1 MESPLTVLTHITLS
15 LDALNCAALVVGR
28 NGTIAHVN
36 PRFCESVQRSRESL
50 VGSDLVSLYPPGD
63 ACAVVKQ
70 MINRFDEFREA
81 EFFLPLPDDQ
91 RLPVVISARPI
102 GNSSVL
108 SDYSVIT
115 LIDISKQKKAE
126 QKLIDQNTRLGE
138 LSEVVLQQTTKLRD
152 YAGSLEQRVEQRT
165 AELHDA
171 HMETIFILAIASE
184 AKDEDTGAHV
194 RRVRRMT
201 QLLAGELGVEPTEAE
216 RIGYAAVLHDVGK
229 IHTPDHILKK
239 PGPLFADE
247 RNLMQEH
254 TLAGE
259 RILRPSPFFAL
270 ASQIARSHHENWDG
284 TGYPDQLS
292 ESNIPFEARLVHL
305 VDVFDA
311 LVNERIYKPAWTR
324 EQALAEIVR
333 NRGKMF
339 DPQIADAFARLEE
352 NGEVEKAQ
360 KAGNAVPPRPA
371 VARAMATNI
380 AR

>member
-1 MESPLTVLTHITLS
+1 M
-15 LDALNCAALVVGR
+15 NCAALVVSR
-28 NGTIAHVN
+28 TGTIAHVN
-36 PRFCESVQRSRESL
+36 PRFCESLQRSRESL
-50 VGSDLVSLYPPGD
+50 VGADLVSLYPAGD
-63 ACAVVKQ
+63 ASDVVQQ
-70 MINRFDEFREA
+70 MIRRFDEFREA

-102 GNSSVL
+102 GKSSLL

-126 QKLIDQNTRLGE
+126 QTLIDQNTRLGE
-138 LSEVVLQQTTKLRD
+138 LSEIVLQQTTKLRE

-194 RRVRRMT
+194 RRLRRMT
-201 QLLAGELGVEPTEAE
+201 QLLAQSLGVDPTEAE
-216 RIGYAAVLHDVGK
+216 RIGYSAVLHDVGK

-239 PGPLFADE
+239 PGPLLPDE
-247 RNLMQEH
+247 RAEMQEH
-254 TLAGE
+254 TMAGE
-259 RILRPSPFFAL
+259 RILKPSPYFSQ
-270 ASQIARSHHENWDG
+270 ASSIARSHHENWDG
-284 TGYPDQLS
+284 TGYPDALAG
-292 ESNIPFEARLVHL
+292 ENIPFEARLVHL

-311 LVNERIYKPAWTR
+311 LVNTRVYKPAWTR

-339 DPQIADAFARLEE
+339 DPQAVDAFVRLEQ

-360 KAGNAVPPRPA
+360 LAGNAAPPRST
-371 VARAMATNI
+371 VARAMANNT